1 MQDMTRKLRYLFV
14 LLFLGVS
21 GAAFAQTGAM
31 SGTVYDEKK
40 EPIIGAIVQVFQAG
54 VARGGDVTNE
64 DGKYNIKP
72 LNPGTNFEVHVR
84 YASYREIVLKNVIV
98 SPDRTTYQNY
108 NMEVNAKEMAEVVVK
123 EYKVPLIKKDEPGST
138 TTFTSEQ
145 ISKMPTRSTN
155 DVAAMAAGTY
165 QKKAGEGISIAGART
180 GGTLYIVD
188 GVQVNSASAP
198 NFPPGAIEQ
207 MSVITSGVPAKY
219 GDASGGV
226 ISITT
231 RGGASYHTGE
241 VGVEHSVDGYD
252 RTYAYFS
259 LSGPLLRKKIDSV
272 NKKNVL
278 GYSLSGNYTTNKD
291 SDPNYFSNYTVN
303 SDKLKQIQDNPLV
316 QVSDI
321 TGRPTFRSAAEYIR
335 MSDLEASKVR
345 VNADAKSGR
354 LVGKL
359 DYQVSDNMNIVV
371 GGNFSYTSTRLYD
384 RRYSLFAPDAIP
396 KDIQYNG
403 LGYIRFTQRF
413 GKSKLDQSGEDKKTP
428 LISNAFYTL
437 QADYSMNHRNLEDP
451 TFKHNPFY
459 YNYIGKFDI
468 VYDTTYVLQEDPK
481 TGRTAV
487 LLRSYNSPVAVNFT
501 ASDKNPLLANYTK
514 QFYQLATG
522 DQYPND
528 LSDITAGNGLLNGA
542 QPNYVY
548 GQSFYYNSGHTFGG
562 YQYNTREQ
570 YAFHVETSFDFQPK
584 KTRHSIEF
592 GLDYQQ
598 RAERFYGMTAANTPN
613 RPGLWTIMR
622 LLTNR
627 HILDN
632 DTSNPTYIV
641 NGQSYTYQQLQD
653 NGILLGVYDTVLYN
667 RNPNKNL
674 QSTFDRN
681 LRTKLGLNP
690 DGTDYLNVDAVD
702 PSLLSL
708 DMFSADE
715 IINQGIPIANWYG
728 YDYTGKRL
736 NGQVNFN
743 DFFTQKDANGNY
755 TRNIGAFRP
764 NYIAGYLQDKFEL
777 PNGVLFNVGVR
788 VDRFDAN
795 TKVLRDPYSLYAV
808 NTVATSNAVNSQNG
822 GKTPENIKSDYV
834 VYVSDNA
841 AGTPSVIGY
850 RNGDDWY
857 DATGKFIADPSI
869 LKAISGRD
877 PQPYLVR
884 NNPNKTR
891 AVTMQEEGF
900 DPNTSF
906 TDYTPQVNVMPRIN
920 FTFPIAEQ
928 SMFYA
933 HYDVY
938 VMRPKEVSEIY
949 VSPVDY
955 LYLNQQSGQI
965 LNNPDLKPEKVFDY
979 ELGFQQVL
987 SQNSAVTINGFYKE
1001 RKDMIQIRPYLNAW
1015 PNTYYTYGNRDF
1027 MTYKGFSLKY
1037 DLRRVNHLQFQL
1049 SYTLQFSEG
1058 TGSSSTSGN
1067 GGSGSNSVASQG
1079 LMPYLIGNQLPN
1091 LRFAF
1096 PLDNDSRHV
1105 LAANLDYRFDK
1116 GEGPIVGNTH
1126 FLENAG
1132 ANFIFRARSGEPYT
1146 RYEAPG
1152 QRIVAGGVQ
1161 GSRLPWHYGV
1171 DVRVDK
1177 TFALNFGKKADNV
1190 GRPSRLGLTAFVYVQ
1205 NLFNTREILGVHG
1218 YTGRPDDDGW
1228 MSSPQG
1234 QLDASTKTDPTSYT
1248 QLYLLT
1254 TQNSDFLANPRRVN
1268 LGLSLN
1274 F

>member
-40 EPIIGAIVQVFQAG
+40 EPIIGAVVQVFQAG
-54 VARGGDVTNE
+54 VSRGGDVTNE

-72 LNPGTNFEVHVR
+72 LNPGTNFEVHVK

-108 NMEVNAKEMAEVVVK
+108 NMEVNAREMAEVVVK

-138 TTFTSEQ
+138 TTFTAEQ

-155 DVAAMAAGTY
+155 DVAALAAGTY
-165 QKKAGEGISIAGART
+165 QQKSGSGINIAGART
-180 GGTLYIVD
+180 GGTLYVVD
-188 GVQVNSASAP
+188 GVQINSSSAP

-207 MSVITSGVPAKY
+207 MSVITSGISAKY

-231 RGGASYHTGE
+231 KGGAAKHTGE
-241 VGVEHSVDGYD
+241 IGVEHSVDGYD

-259 LSGPLLRKKIDSV
+259 VSGPLLKKKVDSV
-272 NKKNVL
+272 NKKNLL
-278 GYSLSGNYTTNKD
+278 GYSLSGNYLTAKD
-291 SDPNYFSNYTVN
+291 NDPNYFNNYTVKG
-303 SDKLKQIQDNPLV
+303 DKLKQIQDNPLV

-335 MSDLEASKVR
+335 MSDLEASKTRINSNVK
-345 VNADAKSGR
+345 NGR

-371 GGNFSYTSTRLYD
+371 GGNFNYTNTRLYD
-384 RRYSLFAPDAIP
+384 TRYSLFAPDAIP
-396 KDIQYNG
+396 KDIGYNG

-413 GKSKLDQSGEDKKTP
+413 GKSKIDQTGDEKKTP

-437 QADYSMNHRNLEDP
+437 QADYSVYHRDLSDP
-451 TFKHNPFY
+451 KFKHNPFY
-459 YNYIGKFDI
+459 YNYIGKFDF
-468 VYDTTYVLQEDPK
+468 VYDTTYFLNVDDK
-481 TGRTAV
+481 TQRTAT

-501 ASDKNPLLANYTK
+501 ASDMNPLLANYTK

-548 GQSFYYNSGHTFGG
+548 GSNFYYNVGATRGG
-562 YQYNTREQ
+562 YSYSNNEQ
-570 YAFHVETSFDFQPK
+570 YSFHVETSFDFQPK

-598 RAERFYGMTAANTPN
+598 RAERSYGITAASQGGNA
-613 RPGLWTIMR
+613 GLWSLMR

-632 DTSNPTYIV
+632 DIANPTYLV
-641 NGQSYTYQQLQD
+641 NGQRYTYDQLQQ

-667 RNPNKNL
+667 RDTNFAL

-681 LRTKLGLNP
+681 LRKKLGLNP
-690 DGTDYLNVDAVD
+690 DGTDYLNVDALD
-702 PSLLSL
+702 PSLFSL

-715 IINQGIPIANWYG
+715 IVNQGSNFTSWYG

-736 NGQVNFN
+736 NGQVNFD

-764 NYIAGYLQDKFEL
+764 NYIAGYIQDKFEL

-795 TKVLRDPYSLYAV
+795 TKQLRDPYSLYGV
-808 NTVATSNAVNSQNG
+808 NTVSTSNAINTVNG
-822 GKTPENIKSDYV
+822 GKTPENIKGDYV
-834 VYVSDNA
+834 VYVADNA
-841 AGTPSVIGY
+841 ATTPTVIGY
-850 RNGDDWY
+850 RSGDDWY
-857 DATGKFIADPSI
+857 DATGKFVADPSV
-869 LKAISGRD
+869 LKALSGRD
-877 PQPYLVR
+877 PQPYLIR
-884 NNPNKTR
+884 TGGTR
-891 AVTMQEEGF
+891 ALTMQEAGYN
-900 DPNTSF
+900 PSTSF

-938 VMRPKEVSEIY
+938 VMRPKDVSEIY
-949 VSPVDY
+949 VSPIDY
-955 LYLNQQSGQI
+955 LYLNQRSGQI
-965 LNNPDLKPEKVFDY
+965 INNPGLKPEKVFDY

-987 SQNSAVTINGFYKE
+987 SQNSAITINGTYKE

-1015 PNTYYTYGNRDF
+1015 PTTYYTFGNRDF
-1027 MTYKGFSLKY
+1027 MTYKSFSLKY
-1037 DLRRVNHLQFQL
+1037 DLRRVNHMAMGL

-1067 GGSGSNSVASQG
+1067 GGNGANTVASQG
-1079 LMPYLIGNQLPN
+1079 LTPYLIGSSLPN

-1096 PLDNDSRHV
+1096 PLDIDSRHV
-1105 LAANLDYRFDK
+1105 LAANVDYRYDK
-1116 GEGPIVGNTH
+1116 GEGPVIGNTH

-1132 ANFIFRARSGEPYT
+1132 ANFVFRARSGEPYT
-1146 RYEAPG
+1146 RYEQPG

-1161 GSRLPWHYGV
+1161 GSRLPWHYGM
-1171 DVRVDK
+1171 DLRVDK
-1177 TFALNFGKKADNV
+1177 SFPLNFGKKAD
-1190 GRPSRLGLTAFVYVQ
+1190 GIERQSHLGMTAFVYIQ

-1234 QLDASTKTDPTSYT
+1234 QIQASTKTDPTSYKE
-1248 QLYLLT
+1248 LYLLT
-1254 TQNSDFLANPRRVN
+1254 VQDQDKLNYPRRIN
-1268 LGLSLN
+1268 IGLSLN